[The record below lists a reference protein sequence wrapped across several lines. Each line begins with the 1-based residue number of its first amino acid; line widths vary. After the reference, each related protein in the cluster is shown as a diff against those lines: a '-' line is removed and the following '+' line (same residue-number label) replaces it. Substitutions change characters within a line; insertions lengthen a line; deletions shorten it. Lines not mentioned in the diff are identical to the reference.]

1 MGGAFGFLFAWVG
14 LAVLPFG
21 KVCVS
26 VFVHVHVCVCVC
38 VCVRVCLCAYR
49 HTHFE
54 QSATAVFGLWFQRF
68 QIAIIA
74 GFYIGKH
81 QM

>member
-1 MGGAFGFLFAWVG
+1 MGGPGCASVREGVC
-14 LAVLPFG
+14 VC
-21 KVCVS
+21 VCVS
-26 VFVHVHVCVCVC
+26 VSVHVCVCVC
-38 VCVRVCLCAYR
+38 ACVSVCLSAYAFR
-49 HTHFE
+49 A
-54 QSATAVFGLWFQRF
+54 ATAVFGLWFQRF